1 MMPHF
6 LQILHCEC
14 FNSIYFFCGGWEVVY
29 MHKTLVDISSVLSA
43 FAWRAILTAIEQFK
57 RSIFKMVNI
66 K

>member
-1 MMPHF
+1 
-6 LQILHCEC
+6 
-14 FNSIYFFCGGWEVVY
+14 

-57 RSIFKMVNI
+57 RSIFKMANI